1 MPKEDKLALVALGA
15 GIAALSVLFLLQVM
29 LR

>member
-1 MPKEDKLALVALGA
+1 MPKEDKLALVALAA
-15 GIAALSVLFLLQVM
+15 GIGALSALLLVQVM